1 MEMILKSILLNL
13 LMMQSNVLSS
23 SLRLYTNYKNK
34 IELELNQINLWWTV
48 DEMKKEI
55 LFEYHVQTTGWIA
68 LGISP
73 GLI

>member
-1 MEMILKSILLNL
+1 
-13 LMMQSNVLSS
+13 MQLNVLSS

-34 IELELNQINLWWTV
+34 IELEPNQINLWWTV